1 MGQCCVVL
9 YWSASSSGL
18 VCVGSN
24 AAFQAAI
31 RTTCPASGNS
41 KQPVSLRMRR
51 FGGNPVC
58 SAGGRAV
65 LRVIEREGIQQNAA
79 AVRHMGSV
87 LPRQYCMM
95 SHMWQSCMIILCRMT
110 GLRLV
115 QVVVLWAPAGSFIA
129 SLRLLSVSTLAAWLQ
144 PGELKPKLFFSE
156 LSFNN
161 SCTWHHVL
169 PSAGWQPPAV

>member
-1 MGQCCVVL
+1 MLPFRLQYAPPALHLETANNLFHCGCV
-9 YWSASSSGL
+9 
-18 VCVGSN
+18 C
-24 AAFQAAI
+24 
-31 RTTCPASGNS
+31 
-41 KQPVSLRMRR
+41 R